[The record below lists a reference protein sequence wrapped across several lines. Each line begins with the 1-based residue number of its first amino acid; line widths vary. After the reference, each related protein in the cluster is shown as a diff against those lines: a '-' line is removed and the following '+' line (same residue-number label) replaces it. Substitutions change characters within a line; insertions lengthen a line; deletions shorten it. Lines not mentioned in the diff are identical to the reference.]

1 MPEAKIELKSE
12 WLASAE
18 ATVVQEEKA
27 RLFIPLRNK
36 HGLESTL
43 GKEWKEKF

>member
-27 RLFIPLRNK
+27 RLFIPLRKK